1 MTQTIEAGANDVFLV
16 GVVEKAPVFVYS
28 ERGYRMLEGMI
39 AVERRSGNVDHL
51 PFVGD
56 EYLIEGMPAG
66 RRFALGG
73 RMHHRDRAKYPLSE
87 NRTVMSVE
95 SVAPDIDGWPDQNT
109 VKLSGFVCRPPYYR
123 ETPFGREICE
133 LTIAVPRGNGQQDYI
148 MSYLSSIV
156 PVAKRN
162 PGVISDLYTAIS
174 NNSETS
180 LSASELIYIA
190 SSAVE
195 NLHSVSDIEIIR
207 FDGEITAG
215 INAEMHVKDEEVLSK
230 MLDIFYEPI
239 NTGSTEATD
248 SAVETAAPSVAAA
261 ESQTAAVTA
270 EATQEEPTGAVQE
283 TQ

>member
-39 AVERRSGNVDHL
+39 AVERRSGSVDHL

-87 NRTVMSVE
+87 NRTVMCVE
-95 SVAPDIDGWPDQNT
+95 TVAPDIDGWPDQNT

-148 MSYLSSIV
+148 MCL
-156 PVAKRN
+156 AWGDHARLARN
-162 PGVISDLYTAIS
+162 
-174 NNSETS
+174 
-180 LSASELIYIA
+180 
-190 SSAVE
+190 
-195 NLHSVSDIEIIR
+195 
-207 FDGEITAG
+207 
-215 INAEMHVKDEEVLSK
+215 MHVGQRVRASGRFQSREYRKNVGGSYETRTTHEVSLGT
-230 MLDIFYEPI
+230 LE
-239 NTGSTEATD
+239 
-248 SAVETAAPSVAAA
+248 
-261 ESQTAAVTA
+261 
-270 EATQEEPTGAVQE
+270 
-283 TQ
+283 